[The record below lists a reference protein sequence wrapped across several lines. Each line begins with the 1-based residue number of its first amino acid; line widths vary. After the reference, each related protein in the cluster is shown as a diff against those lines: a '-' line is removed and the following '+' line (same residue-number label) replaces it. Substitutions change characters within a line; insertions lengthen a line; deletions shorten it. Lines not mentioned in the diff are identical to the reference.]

1 MIKINKFEKEVKD
14 ILNKGISNI
23 NLWKSLYSEVEE
35 VPSIS
40 IKNIANSIRENLES
54 LDILVSNNE
63 IIDYLNGNTNAIDFK
78 YLYSKIDKIKYTPKT
93 IIIKEHIKR
102 NNFLNVLSKYLFYV
116 GIQLNPVDIDD
127 MLWYFKNENKKC
139 FYFENV
145 EINIDNSKM
154 ILNIK

>member
-23 NLWKSLYSEVEE
+23 NLWKSLYSEVAE

-116 GIQLNPVDIDD
+116 GIQLNPVDIDN
-127 MLWYFKNENKKC
+127 MLWYFKNENKKY
-139 FYFENV
+139 FYFENI